1 MTGASSEAPADIR
14 EVKGSSPKY
23 MMAKLGSDK
32 LELVRLRV
40 HAKIMPGR
48 GKSKMGY
55 PGSKKSIASSQKN
68 GIFQRP
74 NREIGN

>member
-1 MTGASSEAPADIR
+1 
-14 EVKGSSPKY
+14 

-55 PGSKKSIASSQKN
+55 PGSKKSTASSQKN
-68 GIFQRP
+68 GTFQRL